1 MCCVLLCG
9 QQEQE
14 TLNTNTI
21 ILIFTMFQ
29 LVPGPG
35 GEGRMVDP
43 RLGSWS

>member
-1 MCCVLLCG
+1 MCCCVVNRR
-9 QQEQE
+9 QE

-35 GEGRMVDP
+35 GEGRMEDP
-43 RLGSWS
+43 RLRSWS